1 MSECGED
8 QVRREGIAA
17 SVEFYNIDH
26 SPFYSSTSFNS
37 MLYSRFTIPLLI
49 AVTFYS
55 LPYISLPFS
64 AFLIM
69 FSFYSYLFIVFHFF
83 RQHFSPPRYILPLL
97 FISIRIIHS
106 FFQSYAFLCPI
117 FVHFYFTFLFS
128 INFSHSFLT
137 SFTSSPSLSLSPS
150 LTFLLF
156 PSS

>member
-26 SPFYSSTSFNS
+26 SPFYSSTSFNFAFF
-37 MLYSRFTIPLLI
+37 SRFTISLLFV
-49 AVTFYS
+49 VTFYS

-69 FSFYSYLFIVFHFF
+69 FSFYFYLFIVFHFF

-106 FFQSYAFLCPI
+106 FFQPYAFLCHI
-117 FVHFYFTFLFS
+117 YFTFLFH
-128 INFSHSFLT
+128 FSLQH
-137 SFTSSPSLSLSPS
+137 
-150 LTFLLF
+150 
-156 PSS
+156 